1 MPIPSA
7 NSQTGSLVSATR
19 WKVSRVRAVLLLY
32 FTFILRAFEHRVGS
46 APWVLRFPRS
56 SRNCRSDQ
64 PEIMTPSLLSG
75 PGPGFLCVYILS
87 KPCGVKP
94 AGGGKWLFVGFLHV
108 SVRLTIPRGC
118 YKPHRIPPTP
128 AKSTCVWQTPR
139 PSHACD
145 LREDR
150 FPQGGEWSLV
160 STHLIVLLS
169 M

>member
-1 MPIPSA
+1 MPPDEKLA
-7 NSQTGSLVSATR
+7 VSE
-19 WKVSRVRAVLLLY
+19 LCCY
-32 FTFILRAFEHRVGS
+32 FSYFPFYFILRTFEHRVGS

-75 PGPGFLCVYILS
+75 PGPSFLCVYILS

-139 PSHACD
+139 PSHACV

>member
-1 MPIPSA
+1 MPPDEKLA
-7 NSQTGSLVSATR
+7 VSE
-19 WKVSRVRAVLLLY
+19 LCCY
-32 FTFILRAFEHRVGS
+32 FSYFPFYFILRTFEHRVGS

-75 PGPGFLCVYILS
+75 PGPGFLCVYNSQQALWGKTS
-87 KPCGVKP
+87 RRGEVTLCGV
-94 AGGGKWLFVGFLHV
+94 
-108 SVRLTIPRGC
+108 
-118 YKPHRIPPTP
+118 
-128 AKSTCVWQTPR
+128 STCFSSSHHPTWLLQAPPHSSYPSKVHLCMTDPR
-139 PSHACD
+139 PSHACV